1 MYSDQ
6 FALTTVFFLSPRM
19 LVYSGMTF
27 EEYIAQL
34 GGNEEGL
41 MTEDG
46 SSIGVDDSGEL
57 ATDTDSHTASTAAFK
72 KR

>member
-1 MYSDQ
+1 
-6 FALTTVFFLSPRM
+6 M